1 MLGILAK
8 YDSIVDDDYQIALK
22 LQQEYDEKN
31 KPSSETSRSFVYP
44 VSLVD
49 MDDDYALALQLQMEE
64 ERLSYSQH
72 PKKQEST
79 KSNISYCLRIS
90 CF

>member
-1 MLGILAK
+1 M
-8 YDSIVDDDYQIALK
+8 K
-22 LQQEYDEKN
+22 LQEEFDEKN
-31 KPSSETSRSFVYP
+31 KASSETSRSFVNHF
-44 VSLVD
+44 SLVD

-79 KSNISYCLRIS
+79 KSNVSYCLRIS
-90 CF
+90 CI